1 MHVIT
6 AQETKIRT
14 TERTIKTG
22 GTVIRHVSGFTAS
35 AAKKTRNAVKNF
47 DVQFNG
53 RHDEDDGNNNTSE
66 EKMPELQNVLAE
78 ESRALYSTMSRR
90 QKKRYNKMYQK
101 ELSKKQWSSN
111 IIKRNRDFRGRKT
124 EKENILTA
132 NSKEIAS
139 KFVSATANTMA
150 NKTVQTAAGTA
161 VKSAGTA
168 VKSAGTAVRTT
179 AGTLSGTATFGVTA
193 AVTAAVDTAKNAAQA
208 AVKVSEKMQQ
218 QTAQIQAE
226 QTQQAKHETVAAASD
241 YSVSRTGENNN
252 LIMLLMAA
260 VICLTV
266 ILTSLTVTMQAA
278 VDASG
283 GQGDNNGTV
292 CTQIVEAAQNELN
305 DADKTVGGY
314 RYKNW
319 YGMDANWCAMFVSY
333 CADKCG
339 FIEKGIMP
347 KTASVAASKQWYIN
361 NNLYHDAASGYVP
374 KAGDIIIFGNGMSH
388 TGIVT
393 GYNPE
398 TKKLTTIEGN
408 SGRSSTTP
416 YHKGSHVKE
425 HTYSIT
431 YSKIAGYGTPQYPQ
445 DDTAADAAG
454 QENN

>member
-1 MHVIT
+1 MRVIT
-6 AQETKIRT
+6 AQESKIRT
-14 TERTIKTG
+14 TERAIKTG

-35 AAKKTRNAVKNF
+35 AAKKTGNAVKNF

-53 RHDEDDGNNNTSE
+53 RHDEDNGNNNGSE
-66 EKMPELQNVLAE
+66 EKMPEIQNVLAE
-78 ESRALYSTMSRR
+78 ESRALYSTLSRR
-90 QKKRYNKMYQK
+90 QKKRYNRMYQK
-101 ELSKKQWSSN
+101 ELSKKQWTSN
-111 IIKRNRDFRGRKT
+111 IIKRNRNLRGNKT
-124 EKENILTA
+124 EKENILTVK
-132 NSKEIAS
+132 SK
-139 KFVSATANTMA
+139 TMV
-150 NKTVQTAAGTA
+150 NKNVQTAAGTA
-161 VKSAGTA
+161 A
-168 VKSAGTAVRTT
+168 KSAGTAVRTT
-179 AGTLSGTATFGVTA
+179 SGALTGTATFG
-193 AVTAAVDTAKNAAQA
+193 VTAAVDTAKNAAQA
-208 AVKVSEKMQQ
+208 AVKVSQKMQQ
-218 QTAQIQAE
+218 QTAQTQAE
-226 QTQQAKHETVAAASD
+226 QTQQAKHETAAAVSD
-241 YSVSRTGENNN
+241 YSVSQAGENNN

-260 VICLTV
+260 IICITV
-266 ILTSLTVTMQAA
+266 MLTSLTVIMQAA

>member
-1 MHVIT
+1 MRVIT
-6 AQETKIRT
+6 AQESKIRT

-35 AAKKTRNAVKNF
+35 AAKKTGNAVKNF

-53 RHDEDDGNNNTSE
+53 GYDEENRNNNASE
-66 EKMPELQNVLAE
+66 EKMPELQSVLAE
-78 ESRALYSTMSRR
+78 ESRALYGTLSRR

-101 ELSKKQWSSN
+101 ELSKKQWSSD
-111 IIKRNRDFRGRKT
+111 IIKRNRNLRGNKT
-124 EKENILTA
+124 EKENILTVK
-132 NSKEIAS
+132 SK
-139 KFVSATANTMA
+139 TMV
-150 NKTVQTAAGTA
+150 NKNVQTAAGTA
-161 VKSAGTA
+161 A
-168 VKSAGTAVRTT
+168 KSAGTAVRTT
-179 AGTLSGTATFGVTA
+179 SGALTGTATFGVTA

-208 AVKVSEKMQQ
+208 AVKVSQKMQQ
-218 QTAQIQAE
+218 QTAQTQAE
-226 QTQQAKHETVAAASD
+226 QTQQAKHETAAAVSD
-241 YSVSRTGENNN
+241 YSVSQAGENNN

-260 VICLTV
+260 IICITV

-292 CTQIVEAAQNELN
+292 FTQIVEAAQNELS

>member
-1 MHVIT
+1 MRVIT
-6 AQETKIRT
+6 AQESKIRT

-35 AAKKTRNAVKNF
+35 AAKKTGNAVKNF

-53 RHDEDDGNNNTSE
+53 GYDEENRNNNASE
-66 EKMPELQNVLAE
+66 EKMPELQSVLAE
-78 ESRALYSTMSRR
+78 ESRALYGTLSRR

-101 ELSKKQWSSN
+101 ELSKKQWSSD
-111 IIKRNRDFRGRKT
+111 IIKRNRNLRGNKT
-124 EKENILTA
+124 EKENILTV
-132 NSKEIAS
+132 NSKS
-139 KFVSATANTMA
+139 MV
-150 NKTVQTAAGTA
+150 NKNVQTAAGTA
-161 VKSAGTA
+161 A
-168 VKSAGTAVRTT
+168 KSAGTAVRTT
-179 AGTLSGTATFGVTA
+179 SGALTGTATFGVTA
-193 AVTAAVDTAKNAAQA
+193 AVTAAVDAAKNAAQA
-208 AVKVSEKMQQ
+208 AVKVSQKMQQ
-218 QTAQIQAE
+218 QTVQTQAE
-226 QTQQAKHETVAAASD
+226 QTQQAKHETAAAVSD
-241 YSVSRTGENNN
+241 YSVSQAGENNN
-252 LIMLLMAA
+252 SIMLLVAA
-260 VICLTV
+260 IICITV
-266 ILTSLTVTMQAA
+266 MLTSLTVTMQAA

-393 GYNPE
+393 EYNPE

>member
-1 MHVIT
+1 MRVIT
-6 AQETKIRT
+6 AQESKIRT

-35 AAKKTRNAVKNF
+35 AAKKTGNAVKNF

-53 RHDEDDGNNNTSE
+53 GYDEENRNNNASE
-66 EKMPELQNVLAE
+66 EKMPELQSVLAE
-78 ESRALYSTMSRR
+78 ESRTLYGTLSRR

-101 ELSKKQWSSN
+101 ELSKKQWSSD
-111 IIKRNRDFRGRKT
+111 IIKRNRNLRGNKT
-124 EKENILTA
+124 EKENILTVK
-132 NSKEIAS
+132 SK
-139 KFVSATANTMA
+139 TMV
-150 NKTVQTAAGTA
+150 NKNVQTAAGTA
-161 VKSAGTA
+161 A
-168 VKSAGTAVRTT
+168 KSAGTAVRTT
-179 AGTLSGTATFGVTA
+179 SGALTGTATFGVTA

-208 AVKVSEKMQQ
+208 AVKVSQKMQQ
-218 QTAQIQAE
+218 QTAQTQAE
-226 QTQQAKHETVAAASD
+226 QTQQAKHETAAAVSD
-241 YSVSRTGENNN
+241 YSVSQAGENNN

-260 VICLTV
+260 IICITV
-266 ILTSLTVTMQAA
+266 MLTSLTVTMQAA

-445 DDTAADAAG
+445 DDTAAGPAG

>member
-1 MHVIT
+1 MRVIT
-6 AQETKIRT
+6 AQESKIRT

-35 AAKKTRNAVKNF
+35 AAKKTGNAVKNF

-53 RHDEDDGNNNTSE
+53 GYDEENRNNNASE
-66 EKMPELQNVLAE
+66 EKMPELQSVLAE
-78 ESRALYSTMSRR
+78 ESRALYGTLSRR

-101 ELSKKQWSSN
+101 ELSKKQWSSD
-111 IIKRNRDFRGRKT
+111 IIKRNRNLRGDKT
-124 EKENILTA
+124 EKENILTVK
-132 NSKEIAS
+132 SK
-139 KFVSATANTMA
+139 TMV
-150 NKTVQTAAGTA
+150 NKNVQTAAGTA
-161 VKSAGTA
+161 A
-168 VKSAGTAVRTT
+168 KSAGTAVRTT
-179 AGTLSGTATFGVTA
+179 SGALTGTATFGVTA

-208 AVKVSEKMQQ
+208 AVKVSQKMQQ
-218 QTAQIQAE
+218 QTAQTQAE
-226 QTQQAKHETVAAASD
+226 QTQQAKHETAAAVSD
-241 YSVSRTGENNN
+241 YSVSQAGENNN

-260 VICLTV
+260 IICITV
-266 ILTSLTVTMQAA
+266 MLTSLTVTMQAV

-445 DDTAADAAG
+445 DDTATGAAE
-454 QENN
+454 QKNN

>member
-1 MHVIT
+1 MRVIT
-6 AQETKIRT
+6 AQESKIRT

-35 AAKKTRNAVKNF
+35 AAKKTGNAVKNF

-53 RHDEDDGNNNTSE
+53 GYDEENRNNNASE
-66 EKMPELQNVLAE
+66 EKMPELQSVLAE
-78 ESRALYSTMSRR
+78 ESRALYGTLSRR

-101 ELSKKQWSSN
+101 ELSKKQWSSD
-111 IIKRNRDFRGRKT
+111 IIKRNRNLRGNKT
-124 EKENILTA
+124 EKENILTV
-132 NSKEIAS
+132 NSKS
-139 KFVSATANTMA
+139 MV
-150 NKTVQTAAGTA
+150 NKNVQTAAGTA
-161 VKSAGTA
+161 A
-168 VKSAGTAVRTT
+168 KSAGTAVRTT
-179 AGTLSGTATFGVTA
+179 SGALTGTATFGVTA
-193 AVTAAVDTAKNAAQA
+193 AVTAAVDAAKNAAQA
-208 AVKVSEKMQQ
+208 AVKVSQKMQQ
-218 QTAQIQAE
+218 QTVQTQAE
-226 QTQQAKHETVAAASD
+226 QTQQAKHETAAAVSD
-241 YSVSRTGENNN
+241 YSVSQAGENNN
-252 LIMLLMAA
+252 SIMLLVAA
-260 VICLTV
+260 IICITV
-266 ILTSLTVTMQAA
+266 MLTSLTVTMQAA

-445 DDTAADAAG
+445 DDTAADAAE

>member
-35 AAKKTRNAVKNF
+35 AAKKTGNVVKNF

-53 RHDEDDGNNNTSE
+53 RHDEDNGNNNGSE
-66 EKMPELQNVLAE
+66 EKMPELQSVLAE
-78 ESRALYSTMSRR
+78 ESRALYGTLSRR

-101 ELSKKQWSSN
+101 ELSKKQWSSD
-111 IIKRNRDFRGRKT
+111 IIKRNRNLRGNKT
-124 EKENILTA
+124 EKENILTVK
-132 NSKEIAS
+132 SK
-139 KFVSATANTMA
+139 TMV
-150 NKTVQTAAGTA
+150 NKNVQTAAGTA
-161 VKSAGTA
+161 A
-168 VKSAGTAVRTT
+168 KSAGTAVRTT
-179 AGTLSGTATFGVTA
+179 SGALTGTATFGVTA

-208 AVKVSEKMQQ
+208 AVKVSQKMQQ
-218 QTAQIQAE
+218 QTAQTQAE
-226 QTQQAKHETVAAASD
+226 QTQQAKHETAAAVSD
-241 YSVSRTGENNN
+241 YSVSQAGENNN

-260 VICLTV
+260 IICITV
-266 ILTSLTVTMQAA
+266 MLTSLTVIMQAA

>member
-1 MHVIT
+1 MRVIT
-6 AQETKIRT
+6 AQESKIRT
-14 TERTIKTG
+14 TERAIKTG

-35 AAKKTRNAVKNF
+35 AAKKTGNAVKNF

-53 RHDEDDGNNNTSE
+53 RYDEADRNNNTSE
-66 EKMPELQNVLAE
+66 EKMPELQSVLAE
-78 ESRALYSTMSRR
+78 ESRALYGTLSRR
-90 QKKRYNKMYQK
+90 QKKRYNRLYQK
-101 ELSKKQWSSN
+101 ELSKKQWSSD
-111 IIKRNRDFRGRKT
+111 IIKRNRNLRGHKT
-124 EKENILTA
+124 EKENILTVY
-132 NSKEIAS
+132 SKETAS
-139 KFVSATANTMA
+139 KSASATAKTMV
-150 NKTVQTAAGTA
+150 NKNVQ
-161 VKSAGTA
+161 
-168 VKSAGTAVRTT
+168 
-179 AGTLSGTATFGVTA
+179 
-193 AVTAAVDTAKNAAQA
+193 TAAVDTAKNAAQA
-208 AVKVSEKMQQ
+208 AVKISQKMQQ
-218 QTAQIQAE
+218 QTAQTQAE
-226 QTQQAKHETVAAASD
+226 QTQQAKHETAAVVSD
-241 YSVSRTGENNN
+241 YSVSQAGENNN
-252 LIMLLMAA
+252 LILILVAA
-260 VICLTV
+260 IICITV
-266 ILTSLTVTMQAA
+266 MLTSLTVIMQAA

>member
-1 MHVIT
+1 MRVIT

-53 RHDEDDGNNNTSE
+53 MHDEEDRNNNASE

-78 ESRALYSTMSRR
+78 ESRALYGTLSRR

-101 ELSKKQWSSN
+101 ELSKKQWSSD
-111 IIKRNRDFRGRKT
+111 IIKRNRNLRGNKT
-124 EKENILTA
+124 EKENILIVK
-132 NSKEIAS
+132 SK
-139 KFVSATANTMA
+139 TMV
-150 NKTVQTAAGTA
+150 NKNVQTAAGTA
-161 VKSAGTA
+161 A
-168 VKSAGTAVRTT
+168 KSAGTAVRTT
-179 AGTLSGTATFGVTA
+179 SGALTGTATFGVTA

-208 AVKVSEKMQQ
+208 AVKVSQKMQQ
-218 QTAQIQAE
+218 QTAQTQAE
-226 QTQQAKHETVAAASD
+226 QTQQAKHETAAAVSD
-241 YSVSRTGENNN
+241 YSVSQAGENNN

-260 VICLTV
+260 IICITV
-266 ILTSLTVTMQAA
+266 MLTSLTVIMQAA

-445 DDTAADAAG
+445 DDTAG

>member
-1 MHVIT
+1 MRVIT
-6 AQETKIRT
+6 AQESKIRT
-14 TERTIKTG
+14 TERAIKTG

-35 AAKKTRNAVKNF
+35 AAKKTGNAVKNF

-53 RHDEDDGNNNTSE
+53 GYDEDNGNNNASE
-66 EKMPELQNVLAE
+66 EKMPELQSVLAE
-78 ESRALYSTMSRR
+78 ESRALYGTLSRR
-90 QKKRYNKMYQK
+90 QKKRYNRLYQK
-101 ELSKKQWSSN
+101 ELSKKQWSSD
-111 IIKRNRDFRGRKT
+111 IIKRNRNLRGNKT
-124 EKENILTA
+124 EKENILTVK
-132 NSKEIAS
+132 SK
-139 KFVSATANTMA
+139 TMV
-150 NKTVQTAAGTA
+150 NKNVQTAAGTA
-161 VKSAGTA
+161 A
-168 VKSAGTAVRTT
+168 KSAGTAVRTT
-179 AGTLSGTATFGVTA
+179 SGALTGTATFG
-193 AVTAAVDTAKNAAQA
+193 VTAAVDTAKNAAQA
-208 AVKVSEKMQQ
+208 AVKVSQKMQQ
-218 QTAQIQAE
+218 QTAQTQAE
-226 QTQQAKHETVAAASD
+226 QTQQAKHETAAAVSD
-241 YSVSRTGENNN
+241 YSVSQAGENNN

-260 VICLTV
+260 IICITV
-266 ILTSLTVTMQAA
+266 MLTSLTVTMQAA

-445 DDTAADAAG
+445 DDTAAG

>member
-1 MHVIT
+1 MRVIT
-6 AQETKIRT
+6 AQESKIRT

-35 AAKKTRNAVKNF
+35 AAKKTGNAVKNF

-53 RHDEDDGNNNTSE
+53 GYDEENRNNNASE
-66 EKMPELQNVLAE
+66 EKMPELQSVLAE
-78 ESRALYSTMSRR
+78 ESRALYGTLSRR

-101 ELSKKQWSSN
+101 ELSKKQWSSD
-111 IIKRNRDFRGRKT
+111 IIKRNRNLRGNKT
-124 EKENILTA
+124 EKENILTVK
-132 NSKEIAS
+132 SK
-139 KFVSATANTMA
+139 TMV
-150 NKTVQTAAGTA
+150 NKNVQTAAGTA
-161 VKSAGTA
+161 A
-168 VKSAGTAVRTT
+168 KSAGTAVRTT
-179 AGTLSGTATFGVTA
+179 SGALTGTATFGVTA
-193 AVTAAVDTAKNAAQA
+193 SVTAAVDTAKNAAQA
-208 AVKVSEKMQQ
+208 AVKISQKMQQ
-218 QTAQIQAE
+218 QTAQTQAE
-226 QTQQAKHETVAAASD
+226 QTQQAKHETAAAVSD
-241 YSVSRTGENNN
+241 YSVSQAGENNN
-252 LIMLLMAA
+252 LILILVAA
-260 VICLTV
+260 IICITV
-266 ILTSLTVTMQAA
+266 MLTSLTVTMQAA

-445 DDTAADAAG
+445 DDTAAGAAG

>member
-1 MHVIT
+1 MRVIT
-6 AQETKIRT
+6 AQESKIRT

-35 AAKKTRNAVKNF
+35 AAKKTGNAVKNF

-53 RHDEDDGNNNTSE
+53 GYDEENRNNNASE
-66 EKMPELQNVLAE
+66 EKMPELQSVLAE
-78 ESRALYSTMSRR
+78 ESRALYGTLSRR

-101 ELSKKQWSSN
+101 ELSKKQWSSD
-111 IIKRNRDFRGRKT
+111 IIKRNRNLRGNKT
-124 EKENILTA
+124 EKENILTVK
-132 NSKEIAS
+132 SK
-139 KFVSATANTMA
+139 TMV
-150 NKTVQTAAGTA
+150 NKNVQTAAGTA
-161 VKSAGTA
+161 A
-168 VKSAGTAVRTT
+168 KSAGTAVRTT
-179 AGTLSGTATFGVTA
+179 SGALTGTATFGVTA

-208 AVKVSEKMQQ
+208 AVKVSQKMQQ
-218 QTAQIQAE
+218 QTAQTQAE
-226 QTQQAKHETVAAASD
+226 QTQQAKHETAAAVSD
-241 YSVSRTGENNN
+241 YSVSQAGENNN

-260 VICLTV
+260 IICITV
-266 ILTSLTVTMQAA
+266 MLTSLTVIMQAA

-283 GQGDNNGTV
+283 GQGDNNGIV

-445 DDTAADAAG
+445 DDTAYRNPARWIF
-454 QENN
+454 

>member
-1 MHVIT
+1 MRVIT
-6 AQETKIRT
+6 AQESKIRT

-35 AAKKTRNAVKNF
+35 AAKKTGNAVKNF

-53 RHDEDDGNNNTSE
+53 GYDEENRNNNASE
-66 EKMPELQNVLAE
+66 EKMPELQSVLAE
-78 ESRALYSTMSRR
+78 ESRALYGTLSRR

-101 ELSKKQWSSN
+101 ELSKKQWSSD
-111 IIKRNRDFRGRKT
+111 IIKRNRNLRGNKT
-124 EKENILTA
+124 EKENILTV
-132 NSKEIAS
+132 NSKS
-139 KFVSATANTMA
+139 MV
-150 NKTVQTAAGTA
+150 NKNVQTAAGTA
-161 VKSAGTA
+161 A
-168 VKSAGTAVRTT
+168 KSAGTAVRTT
-179 AGTLSGTATFGVTA
+179 SGALTGTATFGVTA
-193 AVTAAVDTAKNAAQA
+193 AVTAAVDAAKNAAQA
-208 AVKVSEKMQQ
+208 AVKVSQKMQQ
-218 QTAQIQAE
+218 QTVQTQAE
-226 QTQQAKHETVAAASD
+226 QTQQAKHETAAAVSD
-241 YSVSRTGENNN
+241 YSVSQAGENNN
-252 LIMLLMAA
+252 SIMLLVAA
-260 VICLTV
+260 IICITV
-266 ILTSLTVTMQAA
+266 MLTSLTVTMQAA

-445 DDTAADAAG
+445 DDTAG
-454 QENN
+454 CGRTGK

>member
-1 MHVIT
+1 MRVIT
-6 AQETKIRT
+6 AQESKIRT

-35 AAKKTRNAVKNF
+35 AAKKTGNAVKNF

-53 RHDEDDGNNNTSE
+53 GYDEENRNNNASE
-66 EKMPELQNVLAE
+66 EKMPELQSVLAE
-78 ESRALYSTMSRR
+78 ESRALYGTLSRR

-101 ELSKKQWSSN
+101 ELSKKQWSSD
-111 IIKRNRDFRGRKT
+111 IIKRNRNLRGNKT
-124 EKENILTA
+124 EKENILTVK
-132 NSKEIAS
+132 SK
-139 KFVSATANTMA
+139 TMV
-150 NKTVQTAAGTA
+150 NKNVQTAAGTA
-161 VKSAGTA
+161 A
-168 VKSAGTAVRTT
+168 KSAGTAVRTT
-179 AGTLSGTATFGVTA
+179 SGALTGTATFGVTA
-193 AVTAAVDTAKNAAQA
+193 AVAAAVDTAKNAAQA
-208 AVKVSEKMQQ
+208 AVKVSQKMQQ
-218 QTAQIQAE
+218 QTAQTQAE
-226 QTQQAKHETVAAASD
+226 QTQQAKHETAAAVSD
-241 YSVSRTGENNN
+241 YSVSQAGENNN

-260 VICLTV
+260 IICITV
-266 ILTSLTVTMQAA
+266 MLTSLTVIIQAV

>member
-1 MHVIT
+1 MRVIT
-6 AQETKIRT
+6 AQESKIRT

-35 AAKKTRNAVKNF
+35 AAKKTGNAVKNF

-53 RHDEDDGNNNTSE
+53 GYDEENRNNNASE
-66 EKMPELQNVLAE
+66 EKMPELQSVLAE
-78 ESRALYSTMSRR
+78 ESRALYGTLSRR

-101 ELSKKQWSSN
+101 ELSKKQWSSD
-111 IIKRNRDFRGRKT
+111 IIKRNRNLRGNKT
-124 EKENILTA
+124 EKENILTVK
-132 NSKEIAS
+132 SK
-139 KFVSATANTMA
+139 TMV
-150 NKTVQTAAGTA
+150 NKNVQTAAGTA
-161 VKSAGTA
+161 A
-168 VKSAGTAVRTT
+168 KSAGTAVRTT
-179 AGTLSGTATFGVTA
+179 SGALTGTATFGVTA

-208 AVKVSEKMQQ
+208 AVKVLQKMQQ
-218 QTAQIQAE
+218 QTAQTQAE
-226 QTQQAKHETVAAASD
+226 QTQQAKHETAAAVSD
-241 YSVSRTGENNN
+241 YSVSQAGENNN

-260 VICLTV
+260 IICITV
-266 ILTSLTVTMQAA
+266 MLTSLTVIMQAA

>member
-1 MHVIT
+1 MRVIT
-6 AQETKIRT
+6 AQESKIRT

-35 AAKKTRNAVKNF
+35 AAKKTGNAVKNF

-53 RHDEDDGNNNTSE
+53 GYDEENRNNNASE
-66 EKMPELQNVLAE
+66 EKMPELQSVLAE
-78 ESRALYSTMSRR
+78 ESRALYGTLSRR

-101 ELSKKQWSSN
+101 ELSKKQWSSD
-111 IIKRNRDFRGRKT
+111 IIKRNRNLRGNKT
-124 EKENILTA
+124 EKENILTV
-132 NSKEIAS
+132 NSKS
-139 KFVSATANTMA
+139 MV
-150 NKTVQTAAGTA
+150 NKNVQTAAGTA
-161 VKSAGTA
+161 A
-168 VKSAGTAVRTT
+168 KSAGTAVRTT
-179 AGTLSGTATFGVTA
+179 SGALTGTATFGVTA
-193 AVTAAVDTAKNAAQA
+193 AVDAAKNAAQA
-208 AVKVSEKMQQ
+208 AVKVSQKMQQ
-218 QTAQIQAE
+218 QTAQTQAE
-226 QTQQAKHETVAAASD
+226 QTQQAKHETAAAVSD
-241 YSVSRTGENNN
+241 YSVSQAGENNN
-252 LIMLLMAA
+252 SIMLLVAA
-260 VICLTV
+260 IICITV
-266 ILTSLTVTMQAA
+266 MLTSLTVTMQAA

-445 DDTAADAAG
+445 DDTDAAG

>member
-35 AAKKTRNAVKNF
+35 AAKKTGNVVKNF

-53 RHDEDDGNNNTSE
+53 GYDEENRNNNASE
-66 EKMPELQNVLAE
+66 EKMPELQSVLAE
-78 ESRALYSTMSRR
+78 ESRALYGTLSRR

-101 ELSKKQWSSN
+101 ELSKKQWSSD
-111 IIKRNRDFRGRKT
+111 IIKRNRNLRGNKT
-124 EKENILTA
+124 EKENILTVK
-132 NSKEIAS
+132 SK
-139 KFVSATANTMA
+139 TMV
-150 NKTVQTAAGTA
+150 NKNVQTAAGTA
-161 VKSAGTA
+161 A
-168 VKSAGTAVRTT
+168 KSAGTAVRTT
-179 AGTLSGTATFGVTA
+179 SGALTGTATFGVTA

-208 AVKVSEKMQQ
+208 AVKVSQKMQQ
-218 QTAQIQAE
+218 QTAQTQAE
-226 QTQQAKHETVAAASD
+226 QTQQAKHETAAAVSD
-241 YSVSRTGENNN
+241 YSVSQAGENNN

-260 VICLTV
+260 IICITV
-266 ILTSLTVTMQAA
+266 MLTSLTVIMQAA

>member
-1 MHVIT
+1 MRVIT
-6 AQETKIRT
+6 AQESKIRT

-35 AAKKTRNAVKNF
+35 AAKKTGNAVKNF

-53 RHDEDDGNNNTSE
+53 GYDEENRNNNASE
-66 EKMPELQNVLAE
+66 EKMPELQSVLAE
-78 ESRALYSTMSRR
+78 ESRALYGTLSRR

-101 ELSKKQWSSN
+101 ELSKKQWSSD
-111 IIKRNRDFRGRKT
+111 IIKRNRNLRGNKT
-124 EKENILTA
+124 EKENILTVK
-132 NSKEIAS
+132 SK
-139 KFVSATANTMA
+139 TMV
-150 NKTVQTAAGTA
+150 NKNVQTAAGTA
-161 VKSAGTA
+161 A
-168 VKSAGTAVRTT
+168 KSAGTAVRTT
-179 AGTLSGTATFGVTA
+179 SGALTGTATFGVTA

-208 AVKVSEKMQQ
+208 AVKVSQKMQQ
-218 QTAQIQAE
+218 QTAQTQAE
-226 QTQQAKHETVAAASD
+226 QTQQAKHETAAAVSD
-241 YSVSRTGENNN
+241 YSVSQAGENNN

-260 VICLTV
+260 IICITV
-266 ILTSLTVTMQAA
+266 MLTSLTVIMQAA

-292 CTQIVEAAQNELN
+292 CTQIVEAAENELN

-347 KTASVAASKQWYIN
+347 KTASVAASKQWYIS

>member
-1 MHVIT
+1 MRVIT
-6 AQETKIRT
+6 AQESKIRT
-14 TERTIKTG
+14 TERTIKTC

-35 AAKKTRNAVKNF
+35 AAKKTGNAVKNF

-53 RHDEDDGNNNTSE
+53 GYDEENRNNNASE
-66 EKMPELQNVLAE
+66 EKMPELQSVLAE
-78 ESRALYSTMSRR
+78 ESRALYGTLSRR

-101 ELSKKQWSSN
+101 ELSKKQWSSD
-111 IIKRNRDFRGRKT
+111 IIKRNRNLRGNKT
-124 EKENILTA
+124 EKENIWTVK
-132 NSKEIAS
+132 SK
-139 KFVSATANTMA
+139 TMV
-150 NKTVQTAAGTA
+150 NKNVQTAAGTA
-161 VKSAGTA
+161 A
-168 VKSAGTAVRTT
+168 KSAGTAVRTT
-179 AGTLSGTATFGVTA
+179 SGALTGTATFGVTA

-208 AVKVSEKMQQ
+208 AVKVSQKMQQ
-218 QTAQIQAE
+218 QTAQTQAE
-226 QTQQAKHETVAAASD
+226 QTQQAKHETAAAVSD
-241 YSVSRTGENNN
+241 YSVSQAGENNN

-260 VICLTV
+260 IICITV
-266 ILTSLTVTMQAA
+266 MLTSLTVIMQAA

>member
-1 MHVIT
+1 MRVIT
-6 AQETKIRT
+6 AQESKIRT

-35 AAKKTRNAVKNF
+35 AAKKTGNAVKNF

-53 RHDEDDGNNNTSE
+53 GYDEENRNNNASE
-66 EKMPELQNVLAE
+66 EKMPELQSVLAE
-78 ESRALYSTMSRR
+78 ESRALYGTLSRR

-101 ELSKKQWSSN
+101 ELSKKQWSSD
-111 IIKRNRDFRGRKT
+111 IIKRNRNLRGNKT
-124 EKENILTA
+124 EKENILTVK
-132 NSKEIAS
+132 SK
-139 KFVSATANTMA
+139 TMV
-150 NKTVQTAAGTA
+150 NKNVQTGAGTA
-161 VKSAGTA
+161 A
-168 VKSAGTAVRTT
+168 KSAGTAVRTT
-179 AGTLSGTATFGVTA
+179 SGALTGTATFGVTA

-208 AVKVSEKMQQ
+208 AVKVSQKMQQ
-218 QTAQIQAE
+218 QTA
-226 QTQQAKHETVAAASD
+226 QTQQAKHETAAAVSD
-241 YSVSRTGENNN
+241 YSVSQAGENNN

-260 VICLTV
+260 IICITV
-266 ILTSLTVTMQAA
+266 MLTSLTVIMQAA

>member
-1 MHVIT
+1 MRVIT

-53 RHDEDDGNNNTSE
+53 MHDEEDRNNNASE

-78 ESRALYSTMSRR
+78 ESRALYGTLSRR

-101 ELSKKQWSSN
+101 ELSKKQWSSD
-111 IIKRNRDFRGRKT
+111 IIKRNRNLRGNKT
-124 EKENILTA
+124 EKENILTVK
-132 NSKEIAS
+132 SK
-139 KFVSATANTMA
+139 TMV
-150 NKTVQTAAGTA
+150 NKNVQTAAGTA
-161 VKSAGTA
+161 A
-168 VKSAGTAVRTT
+168 KSAGTAVRTT
-179 AGTLSGTATFGVTA
+179 SGALTGTATFGVTA

-208 AVKVSEKMQQ
+208 AVKVSQKMQQ
-218 QTAQIQAE
+218 QTAQTQAE
-226 QTQQAKHETVAAASD
+226 QTQQAKHETAAAVSD
-241 YSVSRTGENNN
+241 YSVSQAGENNN

-260 VICLTV
+260 IICITV
-266 ILTSLTVTMQAA
+266 MLTSLTVIMQAA

-445 DDTAADAAG
+445 DDTAG

>member
-1 MHVIT
+1 MRVIT
-6 AQETKIRT
+6 AQESKIRT

-35 AAKKTRNAVKNF
+35 AAKKNRECCKNF

-53 RHDEDDGNNNTSE
+53 GYDEENRNNNASE
-66 EKMPELQNVLAE
+66 EKMPELQSVLAE
-78 ESRALYSTMSRR
+78 ESRALYGTLSRR

-101 ELSKKQWSSN
+101 ELSKKQWSSD
-111 IIKRNRDFRGRKT
+111 IIKRNRNLRGNKT
-124 EKENILTA
+124 EKENILTVK
-132 NSKEIAS
+132 SK
-139 KFVSATANTMA
+139 TMV
-150 NKTVQTAAGTA
+150 NKNVQTAAGTA
-161 VKSAGTA
+161 A
-168 VKSAGTAVRTT
+168 KSAGTAVRTT
-179 AGTLSGTATFGVTA
+179 SGALTGTATFGVTA

-208 AVKVSEKMQQ
+208 AVKVSQKMQQ
-218 QTAQIQAE
+218 QTAQTQAE
-226 QTQQAKHETVAAASD
+226 QTQQAKHETAAAVSD
-241 YSVSRTGENNN
+241 YSVSQAGENNN

-260 VICLTV
+260 IICITV
-266 ILTSLTVTMQAA
+266 MLTSLTVIMQAA

-431 YSKIAGYGTPQYPQ
+431 YPKIAGYGTPQYPQ

>member
-1 MHVIT
+1 MRVIT
-6 AQETKIRT
+6 AQESKIRT

-35 AAKKTRNAVKNF
+35 AAKKTGNAVKNF

-53 RHDEDDGNNNTSE
+53 GYDEENRNNNASE
-66 EKMPELQNVLAE
+66 EKMPELQSVLAE
-78 ESRALYSTMSRR
+78 ESRALYGTLSRR

-101 ELSKKQWSSN
+101 ELSKKQWSSD
-111 IIKRNRDFRGRKT
+111 IIKRNRNLRGNKT
-124 EKENILTA
+124 EKENILTV
-132 NSKEIAS
+132 NSKS
-139 KFVSATANTMA
+139 MV
-150 NKTVQTAAGTA
+150 NKNVQTAAGTA
-161 VKSAGTA
+161 A
-168 VKSAGTAVRTT
+168 KSAGTAVRTT
-179 AGTLSGTATFGVTA
+179 SGALTGTATFGVTA
-193 AVTAAVDTAKNAAQA
+193 AVDAAKNAAQA
-208 AVKVSEKMQQ
+208 AVKVSQKMQQ
-218 QTAQIQAE
+218 QTVQTQAE
-226 QTQQAKHETVAAASD
+226 QTQQAKHETAAAVSD
-241 YSVSRTGENNN
+241 YSVSQAGENNN

-260 VICLTV
+260 IICITV
-266 ILTSLTVTMQAA
+266 MLTSLTVIMQAA

>member
-1 MHVIT
+1 MRVIT
-6 AQETKIRT
+6 AQESKIRT

-35 AAKKTRNAVKNF
+35 AAKKTGNAVKNF

-53 RHDEDDGNNNTSE
+53 GYDEENRNNNASE
-66 EKMPELQNVLAE
+66 EKMPELQSVLAE
-78 ESRALYSTMSRR
+78 ESRALYGTLSRR

-101 ELSKKQWSSN
+101 ELSKKQWSSD
-111 IIKRNRDFRGRKT
+111 IIKRNRNLRGNKT
-124 EKENILTA
+124 EKENILTVK
-132 NSKEIAS
+132 SK
-139 KFVSATANTMA
+139 TMV
-150 NKTVQTAAGTA
+150 NKNVQTAAGTA
-161 VKSAGTA
+161 A
-168 VKSAGTAVRTT
+168 KSAGTAVRTT
-179 AGTLSGTATFGVTA
+179 SGALTGTATFGVTA

-208 AVKVSEKMQQ
+208 AVKVSQKMQQ
-218 QTAQIQAE
+218 QTVQTQAE
-226 QTQQAKHETVAAASD
+226 QTQQAKHETAAAVSD
-241 YSVSRTGENNN
+241 YSVSQAGENNN
-252 LIMLLMAA
+252 SIMLLVAA
-260 VICLTV
+260 IICITV
-266 ILTSLTVTMQAA
+266 MLTSLTVTMQAA

>member
-1 MHVIT
+1 MRVIT
-6 AQETKIRT
+6 AQESKIRT

-35 AAKKTRNAVKNF
+35 AAKKTGNAVKNF

-53 RHDEDDGNNNTSE
+53 GYDEENRNNNASE
-66 EKMPELQNVLAE
+66 EKMPELQSVLAE
-78 ESRALYSTMSRR
+78 ESRALYGTLSRR
-90 QKKRYNKMYQK
+90 QKKRYNRLYQK
-101 ELSKKQWSSN
+101 ELSKKQWSSD
-111 IIKRNRDFRGRKT
+111 IIKRNRNLRGNKT
-124 EKENILTA
+124 EKGNIWTVK
-132 NSKEIAS
+132 SK
-139 KFVSATANTMA
+139 TMV
-150 NKTVQTAAGTA
+150 NKNVQTAAGTA
-161 VKSAGTA
+161 A
-168 VKSAGTAVRTT
+168 KSAGTAVRTT
-179 AGTLSGTATFGVTA
+179 SGALTGTATFGVTA

-208 AVKVSEKMQQ
+208 AVKVSQKMQQ
-218 QTAQIQAE
+218 QTAQTQAE
-226 QTQQAKHETVAAASD
+226 QTQQAKHETAAAVSD
-241 YSVSRTGENNN
+241 YSVSQAGKNNN

-260 VICLTV
+260 IICITV
-266 ILTSLTVTMQAA
+266 MLTSLTVTMQAV

>member
-1 MHVIT
+1 MRVIT
-6 AQETKIRT
+6 AQESKIRT

-35 AAKKTRNAVKNF
+35 AAKKTGNAVKNF

-53 RHDEDDGNNNTSE
+53 GYDEENRNNNASE
-66 EKMPELQNVLAE
+66 EKMTELQSVLAE
-78 ESRALYSTMSRR
+78 ESRALYGTLSRR

-101 ELSKKQWSSN
+101 ELSKKQWSSD
-111 IIKRNRDFRGRKT
+111 IIKRNRNLRGNKT
-124 EKENILTA
+124 EKENILTVK
-132 NSKEIAS
+132 SK
-139 KFVSATANTMA
+139 TMV
-150 NKTVQTAAGTA
+150 NKNVQTAAGTA
-161 VKSAGTA
+161 A
-168 VKSAGTAVRTT
+168 KSAGTAVRTT
-179 AGTLSGTATFGVTA
+179 SGALTGTATFGVTA

-208 AVKVSEKMQQ
+208 AVKVSQKMQQ
-218 QTAQIQAE
+218 QTAQTQAE
-226 QTQQAKHETVAAASD
+226 QTQQAKHETAAAVSD
-241 YSVSRTGENNN
+241 YSVSQAGENNN

-260 VICLTV
+260 IICITV
-266 ILTSLTVTMQAA
+266 MLTSLTVIMQAA
-278 VDASG
+278 VDASR

>member
-1 MHVIT
+1 MRVIT
-6 AQETKIRT
+6 AQESKIRI

-35 AAKKTRNAVKNF
+35 AAKKTGNAVKNF

-53 RHDEDDGNNNTSE
+53 GYDEENRNNNASE
-66 EKMPELQNVLAE
+66 EKMPELQSVLAE
-78 ESRALYSTMSRR
+78 ESRALYGTLSRR

-101 ELSKKQWSSN
+101 ELSKKQWSSD
-111 IIKRNRDFRGRKT
+111 IIKRNRNLRGNKT
-124 EKENILTA
+124 EKENILTVK
-132 NSKEIAS
+132 SK
-139 KFVSATANTMA
+139 TMV
-150 NKTVQTAAGTA
+150 NKNVQTAAGTA
-161 VKSAGTA
+161 A
-168 VKSAGTAVRTT
+168 KSAGTAVRTT
-179 AGTLSGTATFGVTA
+179 SGALTGTATFGVTA

-208 AVKVSEKMQQ
+208 AVKVSQKMQQ
-218 QTAQIQAE
+218 QTAQTQAE
-226 QTQQAKHETVAAASD
+226 QTQQAKHETAAAVSD
-241 YSVSRTGENNN
+241 YSVSQAGENNN

-260 VICLTV
+260 IICITV
-266 ILTSLTVTMQAA
+266 MLTSLTVIMQAA

>member
-53 RHDEDDGNNNTSE
+53 RYDEEDRNNNASQ
-66 EKMPELQNVLAE
+66 EKMPELQSVLAE
-78 ESRALYSTMSRR
+78 ESRALYGTLSRR

-101 ELSKKQWSSN
+101 ELSKKQWSSD
-111 IIKRNRDFRGRKT
+111 IIKRNRNLRGNKT
-124 EKENILTA
+124 EKENILTVK
-132 NSKEIAS
+132 SK
-139 KFVSATANTMA
+139 TMV
-150 NKTVQTAAGTA
+150 NKNVQTAAGTA
-161 VKSAGTA
+161 A
-168 VKSAGTAVRTT
+168 KSAGTAVRTT
-179 AGTLSGTATFGVTA
+179 SGALTGTATFGVTA

-208 AVKVSEKMQQ
+208 AVKVSQKMQQ
-218 QTAQIQAE
+218 QTAQTQAE
-226 QTQQAKHETVAAASD
+226 QTQQAKHETAAAVSD
-241 YSVSRTGENNN
+241 YSVSQAGENNN

-260 VICLTV
+260 IICITV
-266 ILTSLTVTMQAA
+266 MLTSLTVTMQAV

>member
-1 MHVIT
+1 MRVIT
-6 AQETKIRT
+6 AQESKIRT

-35 AAKKTRNAVKNF
+35 AAKKTGNAVKNF

-53 RHDEDDGNNNTSE
+53 GYDEENRNNNASE
-66 EKMPELQNVLAE
+66 EKMPELQSVLAE
-78 ESRALYSTMSRR
+78 ESRALYGTLSRR

-101 ELSKKQWSSN
+101 ELSKKQWSSD
-111 IIKRNRDFRGRKT
+111 IIKRNRNLRGNKT
-124 EKENILTA
+124 EKENILTV
-132 NSKEIAS
+132 NSKS
-139 KFVSATANTMA
+139 MV
-150 NKTVQTAAGTA
+150 NKNVQTAAGTA
-161 VKSAGTA
+161 A
-168 VKSAGTAVRTT
+168 KSAGTAVRTT
-179 AGTLSGTATFGVTA
+179 SGALTGTATFGVTA
-193 AVTAAVDTAKNAAQA
+193 AVTAAVDAAKNAAQA
-208 AVKVSEKMQQ
+208 AVKVSQKMQQ
-218 QTAQIQAE
+218 QTVQTQAE
-226 QTQQAKHETVAAASD
+226 QTQQAKHETAAAVSD
-241 YSVSRTGENNN
+241 YSVSQAGENNN
-252 LIMLLMAA
+252 SIMLLVAA
-260 VICLTV
+260 IICITV
-266 ILTSLTVTMQAA
+266 MLTSLTVTMQAA

-445 DDTAADAAG
+445 DDTADTAAG

>member
-1 MHVIT
+1 MRVIT
-6 AQETKIRT
+6 AQESKIRT

-35 AAKKTRNAVKNF
+35 AAKKTGNAVKNF

-53 RHDEDDGNNNTSE
+53 GYDEENRNNNALE
-66 EKMPELQNVLAE
+66 EKMPELQSVLAE
-78 ESRALYSTMSRR
+78 ESRALYGTLSRR

-101 ELSKKQWSSN
+101 ELSKKQWSSD
-111 IIKRNRDFRGRKT
+111 IIKRNRNLRGNKT
-124 EKENILTA
+124 EKENILTVK
-132 NSKEIAS
+132 SK
-139 KFVSATANTMA
+139 TMV
-150 NKTVQTAAGTA
+150 NKNVQTAAGTA
-161 VKSAGTA
+161 A
-168 VKSAGTAVRTT
+168 KSAGTAVRTT
-179 AGTLSGTATFGVTA
+179 SGALTGTATFGVTA

-208 AVKVSEKMQQ
+208 AVKVSQKMQQ
-218 QTAQIQAE
+218 QTAQTQAE
-226 QTQQAKHETVAAASD
+226 QTQQAKHETAAAVSD
-241 YSVSRTGENNN
+241 YSVSQAGENNN

-260 VICLTV
+260 IICITV
-266 ILTSLTVTMQAA
+266 MLTSLTVIMQAA

>member
-1 MHVIT
+1 MRVIT
-6 AQETKIRT
+6 AQESKIRT

-35 AAKKTRNAVKNF
+35 AAKKTENAVKNF

-53 RHDEDDGNNNTSE
+53 GYDEENRNNNASE
-66 EKMPELQNVLAE
+66 EKMPELQSVLAE
-78 ESRALYSTMSRR
+78 ESRALYGTLSRR

-101 ELSKKQWSSN
+101 ELSKKQWSSD
-111 IIKRNRDFRGRKT
+111 IIKRNRNLRGNKT
-124 EKENILTA
+124 EKENILTVK
-132 NSKEIAS
+132 SK
-139 KFVSATANTMA
+139 TMV
-150 NKTVQTAAGTA
+150 NKNVQTAAGTA
-161 VKSAGTA
+161 A
-168 VKSAGTAVRTT
+168 KSAGTAVRTT
-179 AGTLSGTATFGVTA
+179 SGALTGTATFGVTA

-208 AVKVSEKMQQ
+208 AVKVSQKMQQ
-218 QTAQIQAE
+218 QTAQTQAE
-226 QTQQAKHETVAAASD
+226 QTQQAKHETAAAVSD
-241 YSVSRTGENNN
+241 YSVSQAGENNN

-260 VICLTV
+260 IICITV
-266 ILTSLTVTMQAA
+266 MLTSLTVIMQAA

-431 YSKIAGYGTPQYPQ
+431 YSKIAGYGTPQYPK

>member
-1 MHVIT
+1 MRVIT
-6 AQETKIRT
+6 AQESKIRT
-14 TERTIKTG
+14 TERAIKTG

-35 AAKKTRNAVKNF
+35 AAKKTGNAVKNF

-53 RHDEDDGNNNTSE
+53 GYDEDNGNNNASE
-66 EKMPELQNVLAE
+66 EKMPELQSVLAE
-78 ESRALYSTMSRR
+78 ESRALYGTLSRR
-90 QKKRYNKMYQK
+90 QKKRYNRLYQK
-101 ELSKKQWSSN
+101 ELSKKQWSSD
-111 IIKRNRDFRGRKT
+111 IIKRNRNLRGNKT
-124 EKENILTA
+124 EKENILTVK
-132 NSKEIAS
+132 SK
-139 KFVSATANTMA
+139 TMV
-150 NKTVQTAAGTA
+150 NKNVQTAAGTA
-161 VKSAGTA
+161 A
-168 VKSAGTAVRTT
+168 KSAGTAVRTT
-179 AGTLSGTATFGVTA
+179 SGALTGTATFGVTA

-208 AVKVSEKMQQ
+208 AVKVSQKMQQ
-218 QTAQIQAE
+218 QTAQTQAE
-226 QTQQAKHETVAAASD
+226 QTQQAKHETAAAVSD
-241 YSVSRTGENNN
+241 YSVSQAGENNN

-260 VICLTV
+260 IICITV
-266 ILTSLTVTMQAA
+266 MLTSLTVTMQAA

-454 QENN
+454 RENN

>member
-35 AAKKTRNAVKNF
+35 AAKKTGNAVKNF

-53 RHDEDDGNNNTSE
+53 GYDEENRNNNASE
-66 EKMPELQNVLAE
+66 EKMPELQSVLAE
-78 ESRALYSTMSRR
+78 ESRALYGTLSRR

-101 ELSKKQWSSN
+101 ELSKKQWSSD
-111 IIKRNRDFRGRKT
+111 IIKRNRNLRGNKT
-124 EKENILTA
+124 EKENILTV
-132 NSKEIAS
+132 NSKS
-139 KFVSATANTMA
+139 MV
-150 NKTVQTAAGTA
+150 NKNVQTAAGTA
-161 VKSAGTA
+161 A
-168 VKSAGTAVRTT
+168 KSAGTAVRTT
-179 AGTLSGTATFGVTA
+179 SGALTGTATFGVTA
-193 AVTAAVDTAKNAAQA
+193 AVTAAVDAAKNAAQA
-208 AVKVSEKMQQ
+208 AVKVSQKMQQ
-218 QTAQIQAE
+218 QTVQTQAE
-226 QTQQAKHETVAAASD
+226 QTQQAKHETAAAVSD
-241 YSVSRTGENNN
+241 YSVSQAGENNN
-252 LIMLLMAA
+252 SIMLLVAA
-260 VICLTV
+260 IICITV

>member
-1 MHVIT
+1 MRVIT
-6 AQETKIRT
+6 AQESKIRT

-35 AAKKTRNAVKNF
+35 AAKKTGNAVKNF

-53 RHDEDDGNNNTSE
+53 GYDEENRNNNASE
-66 EKMPELQNVLAE
+66 EKMPELQSVLAE
-78 ESRALYSTMSRR
+78 ESRALYGTLSRR
-90 QKKRYNKMYQK
+90 QKKRYNRLYQK
-101 ELSKKQWSSN
+101 ELSKKQWSSD
-111 IIKRNRDFRGRKT
+111 IIKRNRNLRGNKT
-124 EKENILTA
+124 EKENIWTVK
-132 NSKEIAS
+132 SK
-139 KFVSATANTMA
+139 TMV
-150 NKTVQTAAGTA
+150 NKNVQTAAGTA
-161 VKSAGTA
+161 A
-168 VKSAGTAVRTT
+168 KSAGTAVRTT
-179 AGTLSGTATFGVTA
+179 SGALTGTATFG
-193 AVTAAVDTAKNAAQA
+193 VTAAVDTAKNAAQA
-208 AVKVSEKMQQ
+208 AVKVSQKMQQ
-218 QTAQIQAE
+218 QTAQTQAE
-226 QTQQAKHETVAAASD
+226 QTQQAKHETAAAVSD
-241 YSVSRTGENNN
+241 YSVSQAGENNN

-260 VICLTV
+260 IICITV
-266 ILTSLTVTMQAA
+266 MLTSLTVIMQVA

>member
-1 MHVIT
+1 MRVIT
-6 AQETKIRT
+6 AQESKIRT

-35 AAKKTRNAVKNF
+35 AAKKTGNAVKNF

-53 RHDEDDGNNNTSE
+53 GYDEENRNNNASE
-66 EKMPELQNVLAE
+66 EKMPELQSVLAE
-78 ESRALYSTMSRR
+78 ESRALYGTLSRR

-101 ELSKKQWSSN
+101 ELSKKQWSSD
-111 IIKRNRDFRGRKT
+111 IIKRNRNLRGNKT
-124 EKENILTA
+124 EKENILTV
-132 NSKEIAS
+132 NSKS
-139 KFVSATANTMA
+139 MV
-150 NKTVQTAAGTA
+150 NKNVQTAAGTA
-161 VKSAGTA
+161 A
-168 VKSAGTAVRTT
+168 KSAGTAVRTT
-179 AGTLSGTATFGVTA
+179 SGALTGTATFGVTA
-193 AVTAAVDTAKNAAQA
+193 AVDAAKNAAQA
-208 AVKVSEKMQQ
+208 AVKVSQKMQQ
-218 QTAQIQAE
+218 QTVQTQAE
-226 QTQQAKHETVAAASD
+226 QTQQAKHEAAAAVSD
-241 YSVSRTGENNN
+241 YSVSQAGENNN
-252 LIMLLMAA
+252 SIMLLVAA
-260 VICLTV
+260 IICITV
-266 ILTSLTVTMQAA
+266 MLTSLTVTMQAA

-445 DDTAADAAG
+445 DDTDAAG

>member
-1 MHVIT
+1 MRVIT
-6 AQETKIRT
+6 AQESKIRT
-14 TERTIKTG
+14 TERAIKTG

-35 AAKKTRNAVKNF
+35 AAKKTGNAVKNF

-53 RHDEDDGNNNTSE
+53 RHDEDNGNNNCSE
-66 EKMPELQNVLAE
+66 EKMPEIQNVLAE
-78 ESRALYSTMSRR
+78 ESRALYSTLSRR

-101 ELSKKQWSSN
+101 ELSKKQWSSD
-111 IIKRNRDFRGRKT
+111 IIKRNRNLRGNKT
-124 EKENILTA
+124 EKENILTVK
-132 NSKEIAS
+132 SK
-139 KFVSATANTMA
+139 TMV

-161 VKSAGTA
+161 A
-168 VKSAGTAVRTT
+168 KSAGTAVRTT
-179 AGTLSGTATFGVTA
+179 SGALTGTATFGVTA

-208 AVKVSEKMQQ
+208 AVKVSQKMQQ
-218 QTAQIQAE
+218 QTVQTQAE
-226 QTQQAKHETVAAASD
+226 QTQQAKHETAAAVSD
-241 YSVSRTGENNN
+241 YSVSQAGENNN

-260 VICLTV
+260 IICITV
-266 ILTSLTVTMQAA
+266 MLTSLTVTMQAA

>member
-1 MHVIT
+1 MRVIT
-6 AQETKIRT
+6 AQESKIRT

-35 AAKKTRNAVKNF
+35 AAKKTGNAVKNF

-53 RHDEDDGNNNTSE
+53 GYDEENRNNNASE
-66 EKMPELQNVLAE
+66 EKMPELQSVLAE
-78 ESRALYSTMSRR
+78 ESRALYGTLSRR

-101 ELSKKQWSSN
+101 ELSKKQWSSD
-111 IIKRNRDFRGRKT
+111 IIKRNRNLRGNKT
-124 EKENILTA
+124 EKENILTV
-132 NSKEIAS
+132 NSKS
-139 KFVSATANTMA
+139 MV
-150 NKTVQTAAGTA
+150 NKNVQTAAGTA
-161 VKSAGTA
+161 A
-168 VKSAGTAVRTT
+168 KSAGTAVRTT
-179 AGTLSGTATFGVTA
+179 SGALTGTATFGLTA
-193 AVTAAVDTAKNAAQA
+193 AVTAAVDAAKNAAQA
-208 AVKVSEKMQQ
+208 AVKVSQKMQQ
-218 QTAQIQAE
+218 QTVQTQAE
-226 QTQQAKHETVAAASD
+226 QTQQAKHETTAAVSD
-241 YSVSRTGENNN
+241 YSVSQAGENNN
-252 LIMLLMAA
+252 SIMLLVAA
-260 VICLTV
+260 IICITV
-266 ILTSLTVTMQAA
+266 MLTSLTVTMQAA

>member
-1 MHVIT
+1 MRVIT
-6 AQETKIRT
+6 AQESKIRT

-35 AAKKTRNAVKNF
+35 AAKKTGNAVKNF

-53 RHDEDDGNNNTSE
+53 GYDEENRNNNASE
-66 EKMPELQNVLAE
+66 EKMPELQSVLAE
-78 ESRALYSTMSRR
+78 ESRALYGTLSRR

-101 ELSKKQWSSN
+101 EMSKKQWSSD
-111 IIKRNRDFRGRKT
+111 IIKRNRNLRGNKT
-124 EKENILTA
+124 EKENILTVK
-132 NSKEIAS
+132 SK
-139 KFVSATANTMA
+139 TMV
-150 NKTVQTAAGTA
+150 NKNVQTAAGTA
-161 VKSAGTA
+161 A
-168 VKSAGTAVRTT
+168 KSAGTAVRTT
-179 AGTLSGTATFGVTA
+179 SGALSGTATFG
-193 AVTAAVDTAKNAAQA
+193 VTAAVDTAKNAAQA
-208 AVKVSEKMQQ
+208 AVKVSQKMQQ
-218 QTAQIQAE
+218 QTAQTQAE
-226 QTQQAKHETVAAASD
+226 QTQQAKHETAAAVSD
-241 YSVSRTGENNN
+241 YSVSQAGENNN

-260 VICLTV
+260 IICITV
-266 ILTSLTVTMQAA
+266 MLTSLTVIMQAA

-445 DDTAADAAG
+445 DDT
-454 QENN
+454 ENN

>member
-1 MHVIT
+1 MRVIT

-53 RHDEDDGNNNTSE
+53 MHDEEDRNNNASE

-78 ESRALYSTMSRR
+78 ESRALYGTLSRR
-90 QKKRYNKMYQK
+90 QKKRYNRMYQK
-101 ELSKKQWSSN
+101 ELSKKQWSSD
-111 IIKRNRDFRGRKT
+111 IIKRNRNLRGNKT
-124 EKENILTA
+124 EKENILTVK
-132 NSKEIAS
+132 SK
-139 KFVSATANTMA
+139 TMV
-150 NKTVQTAAGTA
+150 NKNVQTAAGTA
-161 VKSAGTA
+161 A
-168 VKSAGTAVRTT
+168 KSAGTAVRTT
-179 AGTLSGTATFGVTA
+179 SGALTGTATFGVTA

-208 AVKVSEKMQQ
+208 AVKVSQKMQQ
-218 QTAQIQAE
+218 QTAQTQAE
-226 QTQQAKHETVAAASD
+226 QTQQAKHETAAAVSD
-241 YSVSRTGENNN
+241 YSVSQAGENNN

-260 VICLTV
+260 IICITV
-266 ILTSLTVTMQAA
+266 MLTSLTVIMQAA

-445 DDTAADAAG
+445 DDTAAGAAG